1 MRKEP
6 NYLYL
11 MIALLTAVVLIT
23 SASPVSV
30 PGILGVFTAALS
42 LLGTAYILTD
52 RRRQLLLAVLGS
64 GLPVILSHAVK
75 MRHSRVAYGG

>member
-52 RRRQLLLAVLGS
+52 RRRQLLLAVPG
-64 GLPVILSHAVK
+64 
-75 MRHSRVAYGG
+75 